1 MNYNIDTEEGMMNA
15 VRWMEQTLD
24 TPSKTLIWRIPRA
37 AATYIIDK
45 SGRTFTRTGVDE
57 PTDRVLLHMGF
68 TVKEIQ

>member
-1 MNYNIDTEEGMMNA
+1 MNYNIDTEEGMANA
-15 VRWMEQTLD
+15 VRWMEQTLG
-24 TPSKTLIWRIPRA
+24 TPSKTLIWRIPRT

-45 SGRTFTRTGVDE
+45 GDRTFTRTGVDE